1 MPTNRVS
8 KGLRGGK
15 VLPPYDRARRVGWH
29 HHADEQG
36 FKGLRGGKVLP
47 PYDGPHRVGRHHH
60 ADKQGFKGLL
70 GLSVNNLVGLH
81 S

>member
-1 MPTNRVS
+1 MPANRVS
-8 KGLRGGK
+8 KDL
-15 VLPPYDRARRVGWH
+15 L
-29 HHADEQG
+29 
-36 FKGLRGGKVLP
+36 GGKVLP